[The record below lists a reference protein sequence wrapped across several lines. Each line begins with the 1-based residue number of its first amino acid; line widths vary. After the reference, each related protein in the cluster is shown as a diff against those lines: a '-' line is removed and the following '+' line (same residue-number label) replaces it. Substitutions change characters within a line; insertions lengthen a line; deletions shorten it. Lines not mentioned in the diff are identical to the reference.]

1 MIENLK
7 IEVSKYRDQLIK
19 HPIYGNIDSIN
30 SLKQFMESHVYAV
43 WDFMSFLKFLQ
54 IKLTSTSLPWFP
66 NENNT
71 TAKLINEIVAGE
83 ETDEDQNANPMSHF
97 EMYINSIQEFGLDTN
112 EILNNIN
119 SLNKL
124 ESIVEDIDKLDIK
137 NYVKNFLKFTFSVIK
152 RGNVH
157 EVASVFTFGRED
169 LIPDMFIPLI
179 EGINAE
185 NNDLNKLIYYF
196 KRHIEVDGDMHGPM
210 SMEML
215 SYLCNN
221 DAMKI
226 SESSSISK
234 EALLARISLW
244 DGIEN
249 EIKQRKKN
257 YEKD

>member
-1 MIENLK
+1 MNNIVQELEPLKDKLRNHSLYNNIKDVEDLK
-7 IEVSKYRDQLIK
+7 IFS
-19 HPIYGNIDSIN
+19 SA
-30 SLKQFMESHVYAV
+30 HVYAV
-43 WDFMSFLKFLQ
+43 WDFMSLLKFLQ
-54 IKLTSTSLPWFP
+54 IKLTSISLPWFP
-66 NENNT
+66 SENNT

-97 EMYINSIQEFGLDTN
+97 EMYINSIQEFGLDTD

-124 ESIVEDIDKLDIK
+124 ESIEEDIDKLDIK
-137 NYVKNFLKFTFSVIK
+137 EYVKNFLKFTFSVIK

-185 NNDLNKLIYYF
+185 NNNLDKLIYYF
-196 KRHIEVDGDMHGPM
+196 KRHIEVDGDLHGPM

-215 SYLCNN
+215 SYLCN
-221 DAMKI
+221 DETKKI
-226 SESSSISK
+226 SEASSISK

-257 YEKD
+257 YEKA

>member
-1 MIENLK
+1 MNNISQNLEPLKDKLRNHSLYNNIKDVEDLK
-7 IEVSKYRDQLIK
+7 IFS
-19 HPIYGNIDSIN
+19 SA
-30 SLKQFMESHVYAV
+30 HVYAV
-43 WDFMSFLKFLQ
+43 WDFMSLLKFLQ
-54 IKLTSTSLPWFP
+54 INLTSVSVPWFP
-66 NENNT
+66 NKNT
-71 TAKLINEIVAGE
+71 ATSKLINEIVAGE
-83 ETDEDQNANPMSHF
+83 ETDEDQDGVPASHF
-97 EMYINSIQEFGLDTN
+97 ELYIDSIEEFGLNTSK
-112 EILNNIN
+112 IIKNIN
-119 SLNKL
+119 SLNNL
-124 ESIVEDIDKLDIK
+124 ETIENDIDELNLK
-137 NYVKNFLKFTFSVIK
+137 NYVKDFLKFTFSVIK
-152 RGNVH
+152 RGKVH

-221 DAMKI
+221 DPIKI
-226 SESSSISK
+226 EDSSSVSE

-249 EIKQRKKN
+249 EIKQRKNN
-257 YEKD
+257 YEKV

>member
-1 MIENLK
+1 MNDIVQNLEPLKDKLKNHPLYSSISDVEDLK
-7 IEVSKYRDQLIK
+7 IFSKA
-19 HPIYGNIDSIN
+19 
-30 SLKQFMESHVYAV
+30 HVYAV
-43 WDFMSFLKFLQ
+43 WDFMSLLKFLQ

-66 NENNT
+66 SKNTT

-83 ETDEDQNANPMSHF
+83 ETDEDQNGKPMSHF
-97 EMYINSIQEFGLDTN
+97 EMYIDSIQEFGINTN
-112 EILNNIN
+112 KILNNIH
-119 SLNKL
+119 SLDNL
-124 ESIVEDIDKLDIK
+124 DSIEDDLDRLDIED
-137 NYVKNFLKFTFSVIK
+137 YIKNFLKFTFSVIK

-215 SYLCNN
+215 SYLCDN
-221 DAMKI
+221 DPQKIADSISI
-226 SESSSISK
+226 SE

-244 DGIEN
+244 NGIET

-257 YEKD
+257 YEKA

>member
-1 MIENLK
+1 MNDIVQNLEPLKDKLKNHSLYSSISDVEDLK
-7 IEVSKYRDQLIK
+7 IFSKA
-19 HPIYGNIDSIN
+19 
-30 SLKQFMESHVYAV
+30 HVYAV
-43 WDFMSFLKFLQ
+43 WDFMSLLKFLQ

-66 NENNT
+66 SKNTT

-83 ETDEDQNANPMSHF
+83 ETDEDQNGKPMSHF
-97 EMYINSIQEFGLDTN
+97 EMYIDSIQEFGINTN
-112 EILNNIN
+112 KILNNIH
-119 SLNKL
+119 SLDNL
-124 ESIVEDIDKLDIK
+124 DSIEDDLDRLDIED
-137 NYVKNFLKFTFSVIK
+137 YVKNFLKFTFSVIK

-179 EGINAE
+179 EGINTE

-215 SYLCNN
+215 SYLCDN
-221 DAMKI
+221 DPQKIADSISI
-226 SESSSISK
+226 SE

-244 DGIEN
+244 NGIET

-257 YEKD
+257 YEKA

>member
-1 MIENLK
+1 MNNIVQDLEPLKDKLRNHSLYNNIKDVEDLK
-7 IEVSKYRDQLIK
+7 IFS
-19 HPIYGNIDSIN
+19 SA
-30 SLKQFMESHVYAV
+30 HVYAV
-43 WDFMSFLKFLQ
+43 WDFMSLLKFLQ

-66 NENNT
+66 SKNTT

-83 ETDEDQNANPMSHF
+83 ETDEDQNGKPMSHF
-97 EMYINSIQEFGLDTN
+97 EMYIDSIQEFGINTN
-112 EILNNIN
+112 KILNNIH
-119 SLNKL
+119 SLDNL
-124 ESIVEDIDKLDIK
+124 DSIEDDLDRLDIQD
-137 NYVKNFLKFTFSVIK
+137 YVKNFLKFTFSVIK
-152 RGNVH
+152 RGNIH

-179 EGINAE
+179 EGINSE

-215 SYLCNN
+215 SFLCDN
-221 DAMKI
+221 DPQKIADSISI
-226 SESSSISK
+226 SE

-244 DGIEN
+244 NGIET

-257 YEKD
+257 YEKA